1 MKILV
6 IDDTAANLEAAK
18 SQLAGHE
25 VVTVGSFDEAFK
37 LVCHYDSGWQKENV
51 VDFDAVLID
60 LMMPAGKKSQGPR
73 GMRFVGEE
81 MPLGIFL
88 ALQALR
94 SGVKRVG
101 LLTDTNHHD
110 HPASAALDHLGRM
123 ELGESVLVVNNNS
136 GPDKRWDKLLERFQ
150 DKY

>member
-6 IDDTAANLEAAK
+6 IDDTAVNLEAAK

-25 VVTVGSFDEAFK
+25 VVTVANFDEAFK
-37 LVCHYDSGWQKENV
+37 LVCHCDSEWRKNV

-60 LMMPAGKKSQGPR
+60 LMMPAGRRKQGEK
-73 GMRFVGEE
+73 GKVFVGQE

-110 HPASAALDHLGRM
+110 HPASAALDHLGHI
-123 ELGESVLVVNNNS
+123 ELGQSMLVVDNKS
-136 GPDKRWDKLLERFQ
+136 GPAKRWDMLLEKF
-150 DKY
+150 